1 MHHALA
7 AACRYARFDDMTG
20 EGKVMSSDDK
30 SATEIMRAI
39 GEAMRRYY
47 GAEDWVKAKR
57 AERPSAS

>member
-1 MHHALA
+1 
-7 AACRYARFDDMTG
+7 MTG